1 MQQSVTS
8 FKQLRDPRV
17 ILLSCSSD
25 SFAKTKIWILIC
37 LVLLIGLGAIW
48 KTHGDMWRIH
58 TDRYDSMVHI
68 RPRFSEWT
76 SSDIKWLILGETPL
90 ELSEWLI
97 DQSISRQNPKTNP
110 VQNAVLLLQ
119 SDEAHSPTVA
129 EQKMRTMGR
138 GHMVWVQRM
147 HHGGWMKQNVVVK
160 VVQIR

>member
-58 TDRYDSMVHI
+58 TVLWMDLKWHQMIDSWWNSIRTIRMTHRSKHI
-68 RPRFSEWT
+68 PSEPKDKSGTKCGTITTKWWSTLPNSGRTEDANNGTGSYGLSSTYAPRRVN
-76 SSDIKWLILGETPL
+76 ET
-90 ELSEWLI
+90 
-97 DQSISRQNPKTNP
+97 K
-110 VQNAVLLLQ
+110 
-119 SDEAHSPTVA
+119 
-129 EQKMRTMGR
+129 R
-138 GHMVWVQRM
+138 GC
-147 HHGGWMKQNVVVK
+147 
-160 VVQIR
+160 